1 MAYIVVVR
9 VEPAPD
15 DAVVMPSAGVRG
27 LVPEKLACETWSRLG
42 NGRRSSLGV
51 WLSGGALPDDRM
63 SQASHCEPQ
72 GTARA
77 TSPWC
82 FSALSGTCW

>member
-1 MAYIVVVR
+1 MAYTVVLR

-27 LVPEKLACETWSRLG
+27 LVPEKLACETWSSRG

-51 WLSGGALPDDRM
+51 WLSGGALPGDCV
-63 SQASHCEPQ
+63 SQA
-72 GTARA
+72 
-77 TSPWC
+77 
-82 FSALSGTCW
+82 